1 MVDEIGETLIKW
13 LRGMHCFVVAG
24 LVYMSTRR
32 AVTQLAPPRTASLSP
47 TYSAFPKVFLTR
59 RLEMKLRLL
68 TTLIATSLLAST
80 AVLAQFSDR
89 NIKISNGV
97 NEDHPVG
104 AGVKKMQEILTAKS
118 GGKMK
123 MNAFW
128 GGSAGGDLQATQA
141 LRAGTQ
147 EMVVTSSSPLVG
159 IVKEL
164 GVFDLPFLFGNE
176 KEVDQVLDGAA
187 GAYFNKK
194 LEEAGV
200 VNLAYW
206 ENGFR
211 NLTNSKKPVNK
222 VEDFD
227 GIKVRVMQN
236 NIFLD
241 TFKTLGTNAVPMA
254 FGEVFTALETK
265 TIDGQENPFVTI
277 NTSKFFEVQ
286 KFLSVTRHAYTPF
299 LVLYSK
305 KLWDQLSKDEQ
316 AALREAAIEGQ
327 KVQRTTIRAND
338 GKALADLK
346 AKGMQ
351 VNEISPA
358 EQRRMFE
365 KVKPVYDKNAA
376 TIGADAINVVVDALK
391 KARGG

>member
-1 MVDEIGETLIKW
+1 
-13 LRGMHCFVVAG
+13 
-24 LVYMSTRR
+24 
-32 AVTQLAPPRTASLSP
+32 
-47 TYSAFPKVFLTR
+47 
-59 RLEMKLRLL
+59 
-68 TTLIATSLLAST
+68 
-80 AVLAQFSDR
+80 
-89 NIKISNGV
+89 
-97 NEDHPVG
+97 
-104 AGVKKMQEILTAKS
+104 
-118 GGKMK
+118 
-123 MNAFW
+123 
-128 GGSAGGDLQATQA
+128 
-141 LRAGTQ
+141 
-147 EMVVTSSSPLVG
+147 VG

-176 KEVDQVLDGAA
+176 KEVDAVLDGVA

-211 NLTNSKKPVNK
+211 NLTNSKKPVNR

-286 KFLSVTRHAYTPF
+286 KYLSVTRHAYTPF

-327 KVQRTTIRAND
+327 KVQRATIRAND
-338 GKALADLK
+338 GKALAELK
-346 AKGMQ
+346 AKGMA
-351 VNEISPA
+351 VNEITPA

>member
-1 MVDEIGETLIKW
+1 
-13 LRGMHCFVVAG
+13 
-24 LVYMSTRR
+24 MS
-32 AVTQLAPPRTASLSP
+32 
-47 TYSAFPKVFLTR
+47 
-59 RLEMKLRLL
+59 L
-68 TTLIATSLLAST
+68 TTFNLRPIAVFVATTILAAGT
-80 AVLAQFSDR
+80 AMAQFSDR
-89 NIKISNGV
+89 TIKITNGV

-104 AGVKKMQEILTAKS
+104 AGVKKMQEILTARS
-118 GGKMK
+118 GGKLK
-123 MNAFW
+123 LNAFW

-164 GVFDLPFLFGNE
+164 GVFDLPFLFANE
-176 KEVDQVLDGAA
+176 KEVDAVLDGTA
-187 GAYFNKK
+187 GAYFNQK
-194 LEEAGV
+194 LEAAGV

-211 NLTNSKKPVNK
+211 NLTNSKRAVNK

-227 GIKVRVMQN
+227 GVKVRVMQN

-277 NTSKFFEVQ
+277 NTSKFYEVQ
-286 KFLSVTRHAYTPF
+286 KYLSVTRHAYTPF

-305 KLWDQLSKDEQ
+305 KMWDTLSKDEQ

-327 KVQRTTIRAND
+327 KVQRATIRASD
-338 GKALADLK
+338 GKALAELR

-351 VNEISPA
+351 VNEITSA

-365 KVKPVYDKNAA
+365 KVKPVYDKNAVS
-376 TIGADAINVVVDALK
+376 IGADAINVVVDALK

>member
-1 MVDEIGETLIKW
+1 MKRRTL
-13 LRGMHCFVVAG
+13 VAI
-24 LVYMSTRR
+24 
-32 AVTQLAPPRTASLSP
+32 AA
-47 TYSAFPKVFLTR
+47 
-59 RLEMKLRLL
+59 
-68 TTLIATSLLAST
+68 TTLFAAST
-80 AVLAQFSDR
+80 AFAQYAER
-89 NIKISNGV
+89 TIKLSNGV

-104 AGVKKMQEILTAKS
+104 AGVKKMQEVLNAKT
-118 GGKMK
+118 GGKLK
-123 MNAFW
+123 INAFW
-128 GGSAGGDLQATQA
+128 GGSAGNDLQATQA

-147 EMVVTSSSPLVG
+147 EMVISSSSPLVG

-176 KEVDQVLDGAA
+176 KEADAVLDGQA
-187 GAYFNKK
+187 GQYFNKK
-194 LEEAGV
+194 LEEAGL

-211 NLTNSKKPVNK
+211 NLTNSKRPVNK
-222 VEDFD
+222 VEDFE
-227 GIKVRVMQN
+227 GVKVRVMQN

-277 NTSKFFEVQ
+277 NTSKFYEVQ
-286 KFLSVTRHAYTPF
+286 KYLSVTRHAYTPF

-305 KLWDQLSKDEQ
+305 KMWDTLSPQEQ
-316 AALREAAIEGQ
+316 AVLREAAIEGQ
-327 KVQRTTIRAND
+327 KVQRATIRTND

-351 VNEISPA
+351 VNEISSA
-358 EQRRMFE
+358 EQKRMFE
-365 KVKPVYDKNAA
+365 KVKPVYEKNAG

>member
-1 MVDEIGETLIKW
+1 MFKVKTIVT
-13 LRGMHCFVVAG
+13 VVA
-24 LVYMSTRR
+24 
-32 AVTQLAPPRTASLSP
+32 
-47 TYSAFPKVFLTR
+47 
-59 RLEMKLRLL
+59 
-68 TTLIATSLLAST
+68 TTLLAAST
-80 AVLAQFSDR
+80 AMAQFTER
-89 NIKISNGV
+89 NIKMSNGI

-104 AGVKKMQEILTAKS
+104 AGVKKMQEVLNARS
-118 GGKMK
+118 GGKLK
-123 MNAFW
+123 ITAFW
-128 GGSAGGDLQATQA
+128 GGAAGGDLQATQA

-164 GVFDLPFLFGNE
+164 GVFDLPFLFANE
-176 KEVDQVLDGAA
+176 KEVDAVLDGPA
-187 GAYFNKK
+187 GAFLSKK
-194 LEEAGV
+194 LEEAGLI
-200 VNLAYW
+200 NLAYW

-211 NLTNSKKPVNK
+211 NLTNSKRPVAR

-227 GIKVRVMQN
+227 GVKVRVMQN

-241 TFKTLGTNAVPMA
+241 TFKTLGTNAVPMS

-277 NTSKFFEVQ
+277 DTSKFYEVQ
-286 KFLSVTRHAYTPF
+286 KYLSVTRHAYTPF

-305 KLWDQLSKDEQ
+305 KMWDTLSKDEQ

-327 KVQRTTIRAND
+327 KVERATIRALD
-338 GKALADLK
+338 SKSLATLK
-346 AKGMQ
+346 ARGMQ
-351 VNEISPA
+351 VNEITAA

-376 TIGADAINVVVDALK
+376 TIGADAINAVVDALK

>member
-1 MVDEIGETLIKW
+1 MFKRRTLTSA
-13 LRGMHCFVVAG
+13 LMAATLLVA
-24 LVYMSTRR
+24 T
-32 AVTQLAPPRTASLSP
+32 
-47 TYSAFPKVFLTR
+47 SAF
-59 RLEMKLRLL
+59 
-68 TTLIATSLLAST
+68 
-80 AVLAQFSDR
+80 AQFAER
-89 NIKISNGV
+89 TIKFTNGV

-104 AGVKKMQEILTAKS
+104 LGVKRMQEVLNAKT
-118 GGKMK
+118 GGKIK
-123 MNAFW
+123 INAFW
-128 GGSAGGDLQATQA
+128 GGSAGGDLPATQA

-147 EMVVTSSSPLVG
+147 EMVCTSSSPLVG

-164 GVFDLPFLFGNE
+164 GAFDLPFLFANE
-176 KEVDQVLDGAA
+176 KEADAVLDGPA

-211 NLTNSKKPVNK
+211 NLTNSKRPVAKP
-222 VEDFD
+222 EDFD
-227 GIKVRVMQN
+227 GVKVRVMQN

-277 NTSKFFEVQ
+277 ETSKLNEVQ
-286 KFLSVTRHAYTPF
+286 KYLSVTRHAYTPF

-305 KLWDQLSKDEQ
+305 KLWDQLNAQEQ
-316 AALREAAIEGQ
+316 AVLREAAMEGQ
-327 KVQRTTIRAND
+327 KVQRSANRT
-338 GKALADLK
+338 LNEQSLTSLK
-346 AKGMQ
+346 AKGMV
-351 VNEISPA
+351 VNEVTPA
-358 EQRRMFE
+358 EQLRMFQ
-365 KVKPVYDKNAA
+365 KVKPVYDRNIP
-376 TIGADAINVVVDALK
+376 TIGGEAVNMVLDGLK

>member
-1 MVDEIGETLIKW
+1 M
-13 LRGMHCFVVAG
+13 FQ
-24 LVYMSTRR
+24 RR
-32 AVTQLAPPRTASLSP
+32 
-47 TYSAFPKVFLTR
+47 
-59 RLEMKLRLL
+59 
-68 TTLIATSLLAST
+68 TLIAVAAVAMLGATSAF
-80 AVLAQFSDR
+80 AQFSDR
-89 NIKISNGV
+89 VIKMSNGV

-104 AGVKKMQEILTAKS
+104 AGVKKMQEVLAAKS
-118 GGKMK
+118 GGKLK
-123 MNAFW
+123 ITAFW

-164 GVFDLPFLFGNE
+164 GVFDLPFLFANE
-176 KEVDQVLDGAA
+176 KEADAVLDGTA
-187 GAYFNKK
+187 GQFFNKK
-194 LEEAGV
+194 LEDAGL

-211 NLTNSKKPVNK
+211 NLTNSKKPVAK

-227 GIKVRVMQN
+227 GVKVRVMQN

-277 NTSKFFEVQ
+277 DTSKFYEVQ
-286 KFLSVTRHAYTPF
+286 KYLSVTRHAYTPF

-305 KLWDQLSKDEQ
+305 KMWDTLSPQEQ
-316 AALREAAIEGQ
+316 AVMREAAMEGQ
-327 KVQRTTIRAND
+327 KVQRMTIRAND
-338 GKALADLK
+338 QKALANLK
-346 AKGMQ
+346 SKGMQ
-351 VNEISPA
+351 VNEITPA
-358 EQRRMFE
+358 EQARMFDR
-365 KVKPVYDKNAA
+365 VKPVYEKNAT